1 MNSLKSVITNKWFV
15 LAIAILVA
23 FLIFQ
28 APRIA
33 YSLPW
38 I

>member
-1 MNSLKSVITNKWFV
+1 MNSLKSVISNKWFV
-15 LAIAILVA
+15 LAVIILVA